1 MPRYDTLVQR
11 CRQTNSLLADDLD
24 AAFRGDWDR
33 IRQYQNRIVEL
44 EAEQDRLK
52 GELAASVH
60 TAIAYARREIQ
71 DVARIEK
78 LELALSKVAGKN
90 NLEGV
95 QDDLIWSAMA
105 NALQECELIS
115 REALG

>member
-1 MPRYDTLVQR
+1 MSYFTTLVER
-11 CRQTNSLLADDLD
+11 CRATNSLLADELD
-24 AAFRGDWDR
+24 AEFRRDWAR
-33 IRQYQNRIVEL
+33 IRQEENRIVEL
-44 EAEQDRLK
+44 EAK
-52 GELAASVH
+52 
-60 TAIAYARREIQ
+60 
-71 DVARIEK
+71 IEK
-78 LELALSKVAGKN
+78 LEVALSRIAGKN